1 MTPSLNHQ
9 WSTSRYYSIK
19 GDQATACS
27 LGSQDHGLSSG
38 VPLWQSSVTPP
49 CCPPHWARHKE
60 KRSLSTGECTP
71 LHPVLSP
78 CSFSPPG
85 DRKVGG
91 GWNEGP
97 VCLHTG
103 GSRCWYAALCLPP
116 ALIPAHI
123 SISERE
129 GKAAVCPSELQP
141 SGCLPL
147 GHTNIPKWWRSTG
160 SWCSGNTHFE
170 CVGAMSDIFKE
181 RACPKVAWIRER
193 IDVDNSLKRPYLKY
207 CFISG
212 S

>member
-9 WSTSRYYSIK
+9 WSKSRYYSIK

-49 CCPPHWARHKE
+49 CCPPQWARHKE

-85 DRKVGG
+85 DGKVGG

-123 SISERE
+123 SISER
-129 GKAAVCPSELQP
+129 GKLQCAP
-141 SGCLPL
+141 V
-147 GHTNIPKWWRSTG
+147 N
-160 SWCSGNTHFE
+160 CSP
-170 CVGAMSDIFKE
+170 VGAFHSGTQTSPSDGDQQAPGAVGI
-181 RACPKVAWIRER
+181 PTLSV
-193 IDVDNSLKRPYLKY
+193 
-207 CFISG
+207 
-212 S
+212 